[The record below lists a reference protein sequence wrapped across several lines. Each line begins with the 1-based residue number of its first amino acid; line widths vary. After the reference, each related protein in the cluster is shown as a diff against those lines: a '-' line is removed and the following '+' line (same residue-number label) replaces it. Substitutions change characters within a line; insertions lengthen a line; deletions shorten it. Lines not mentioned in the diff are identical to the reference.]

1 LAGVGAEDKLHPQ
14 LAFKYGQILSIL
26 NNLTTGQQ
34 LYATA
39 AGGQRVPASF
49 ILQELPQVQDSINTA
64 PVIPEPAA
72 ARPQPDNSGAGDPTT
87 RAVGMAR

>member
-1 LAGVGAEDKLHPQ
+1 MTQTRAITLNA
-14 LAFKYGQILSIL
+14 LS
-26 NNLTTGQQ
+26 
-34 LYATA
+34 LYAVALVLA
-39 AGGQRVPASF
+39 AAYAAQF

-72 ARPQPDNSGAGDPTT
+72 ARPQPDTSGAGDPTT